1 MWGRMSASLRCLV
14 AIALAGSV
22 AACTNAAPPP
32 KQRPPPLVT
41 TKPVALEDVPVLARA
56 PIDLKPIAQAD
67 IGAKSVGY
75 LDAVLVDRGDLV
87 KKGQLLALVR
97 PSDLPDQLAAA
108 KSAVAQAEAGRALA
122 KANLDRAQAL
132 APKGLVS
139 QQELQNATNAEA
151 AAEAQLSAAQSQL
164 SVFAVRLGE
173 TRLEAPYDG
182 VVTARRLDPGALV
195 GPTTGAVLTVAR
207 VDVVR
212 AFVAVGERQA
222 PLLALGQTATL
233 RLDALPEP
241 IVGKVERLAPTYDS
255 VTRTLDAEVHFAN
268 KDGRL
273 RPGMYG
279 RAEIELGLHKAV
291 PVVPVEAV
299 QISDEKAAVYVVQGD
314 TVQRR
319 LVVLGEDLGDRLE
332 VASGLSAGEV
342 IVVRGVDG
350 LSTGA
355 KIRTPSGTADASTL
369 PPVGTR

>member
-1 MWGRMSASLRCLV
+1 MLRVALLGLLLALV
-14 AIALAGSV
+14 SGCPGAP
-22 AACTNAAPPP
+22 PPP

-41 TKPVALEDVPVLARA
+41 TRPVGLEDVPVLARA
-56 PIDLKPIAQAD
+56 PVDLKPIAQAD

-97 PSDLPDQLAAA
+97 PSELPDQLAAG
-108 KSAVAQAEAGRALA
+108 KSAVAQAEASRALA
-122 KANLDRAQAL
+122 RSNLERAQAL
-132 APKGLVS
+132 APRGLVS
-139 QQELQNATNAEA
+139 QQELQSATNAAA
-151 AAEAQLSAAQSQL
+151 AAEAQLGAAQSQL

-212 AFVAVGERQA
+212 AFVAVAERQA
-222 PLLALGQTATL
+222 PLLAVGQPAAMH
-233 RLDALPEP
+233 LDALAEP
-241 IVGKVERLAPTYDS
+241 VTGKVERLAPTYDS

-268 KDGRL
+268 ADGRL

-299 QISDEKAAVYVVQGD
+299 QISDEKATVYVVQGD

-319 LVVLGEDLGDRLE
+319 QVVLGEDLGDRLE
-332 VASGLSAGEV
+332 IVSGLKAGEV

-355 KIRTPSGTADASTL
+355 KIRTPGSAADASTL